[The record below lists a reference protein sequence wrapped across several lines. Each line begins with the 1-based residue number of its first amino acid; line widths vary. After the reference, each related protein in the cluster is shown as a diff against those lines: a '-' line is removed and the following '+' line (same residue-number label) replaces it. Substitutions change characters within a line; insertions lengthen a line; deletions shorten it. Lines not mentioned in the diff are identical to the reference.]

1 MTLTGLAKEWIYKPL
16 GLVSY
21 GGVSAG
27 LPLAN
32 SRRIIATA
40 NGMMPLP
47 GAVSIPFA
55 DKLIDAEN
63 AHFTP
68 GEVQDKAATS
78 LLGELVRW
86 EQPMR
91 MHGS

>member
-1 MTLTGLAKEWIYKPL
+1 LTLTGLAKEWIYKPL

-55 DKLIDAEN
+55 D
-63 AHFTP
+63 
-68 GEVQDKAATS
+68 
-78 LLGELVRW
+78 
-86 EQPMR
+86 
-91 MHGS
+91 